1 MRLQCRCWQDLINRS
16 ISRRKASTVSFL
28 TALRPAAIERPG
40 LELSGD
46 ALRAG
51 LQIMVTGADDLGGIE
66 RYVDAVK
73 LKSTMFQQ
81 ALADDAINDLD
92 LETFK
97 GLCTFMSTV
106 RRRVG
111 NWLNEDSFAELH
123 EGIKELLVDDNAI
136 DARIE
141 SFSDRFPRD
150 KAHRWV
156 RDLATEML
164 HNRDPE
170 RVPLMNRW
178 IWDATANTGVLREIW
193 HGDDVDH
200 IKIPVGDGYATYL
213 MLREELS
220 QFLSD
225 EGIFRDVLQYVDV
238 LCAQVYAQYI
248 CEQGGSYLRTDFS
261 APEDPMQHTRRL
273 LGLDGVQPGNGKTRL
288 KSIDGEAFVLDDTPL
303 LN

>member
-1 MRLQCRCWQDLINRS
+1 MI
-16 ISRRKASTVSFL
+16 
-28 TALRPAAIERPG
+28 
-40 LELSGD
+40 
-46 ALRAG
+46 AG
-51 LQIMVTGADDLGGIE
+51 SEDHGGIE

-81 ALADDAINDLD
+81 ALADDVLDDLD
-92 LETFK
+92 VETFK

-111 NWLNEDSFAELH
+111 KWLTADEFAQLRQWIKNLLAD
-123 EGIKELLVDDNAI
+123 EGNI
-136 DARIE
+136 DARIDA
-141 SFSDRFPRD
+141 FCARFPRD
-150 KAHRWV
+150 KEHRWV
-156 RDLATEML
+156 RDLATELL

-170 RVPLMNRW
+170 KVPLMNRW
-178 IWDATANTGVLREIW
+178 VWDATANTGVIREVW
-193 HGDDVDH
+193 HGEDVDH
-200 IKIPVGDGYATYL
+200 LKIPVGDGYGTYL

-225 EGIFRDVLQYVDV
+225 EGFFRDVLQYVDI

-273 LGLDGVQPGNGKTRL
+273 LGLDGVQAGNGKTRL
-288 KSIDGEAFVLDDTPL
+288 KSIDGEAFVLDDSTT

>member
-1 MRLQCRCWQDLINRS
+1 MAS
-16 ISRRKASTVSFL
+16 IS
-28 TALRPAAIERPG
+28 ALQPYEFERPV
-40 LELSGD
+40 LDLSAD

-51 LQIMVTGADDLGGIE
+51 LQIMIRGSEDHGGIE
-66 RYVDAVK
+66 RYIDAVK
-73 LKSTMFQQ
+73 LKSTMFKQ
-81 ALADDAINDLD
+81 ALVENEIAELD

-97 GLCTFMSTV
+97 GLCTFMATV

-111 NWLNEDSFAELH
+111 DWLN
-123 EGIKELLVDDNAI
+123 G
-136 DARIE
+136 
-141 SFSDRFPRD
+141 DRFPEMRD
-150 KAHRWV
+150 GIVELFNEDDHIDSRIGRFCDLFPNDKKHRWV
-156 RDLATEML
+156 RDLAVELL
-164 HNRDPE
+164 HNADPE

-178 IWDATANTGVLREIW
+178 VWDVKANTGVLREIW

-200 IKIPVGDGYATYL
+200 MTIKVADGYGTYV

-225 EGIFRDVLQYVDV
+225 NGFFRDVLFYVDV

-248 CEQGGSYLRTDFS
+248 CEQGGSYLRVDFS

-273 LGLDGVQPGNGKTRL
+273 LGLDGVQPGSGRTRL
-288 KSIDGEAFVLDDTPL
+288 KSIDGVAFVIDDQQT